1 MKFTLSEGLLMK
13 REKEGEEET
22 KREGG
27 GRAGGDT

>member
-1 MKFTLSEGLLMK
+1 MKFTLSEGLLKK
-13 REKEGEEET
+13 REKEAGEET